1 MNGGLKIL
9 IARMETH
16 PEEFEAEGKWISS
29 FNNYKKYMTEEEK
42 DVFWKKLCEL
52 KMNEFEQKIVKRL
65 MQDETPVQ
73 QEIDFNKTNTQHQ
86 THVQAHLNS
95 LQQLHDAKLMQATK
109 NDLNDL
115 LLSSNGSSVTYT
127 SAPLVNKKPTIFGK
141 LFNYT

>member
-16 PEEFEAEGKWISS
+16 PEEFEGDGKWISS
-29 FNNYKKYMTEEEK
+29 FNNYKKYMSEEEK

-65 MQDETPVQ
+65 MQEETPAQ
-73 QEIDFNKTNTQHQ
+73 QELDLQWTHAQIQ
-86 THVQAHLNS
+86 TKINET
-95 LQQLHDAKLMQATK
+95 LMQQAQ
-109 NDLNDL
+109 L
-115 LLSSNGSSVTYT
+115 LPGSITYT
-127 SAPLVNKKPTIFGK
+127 SEPLVNKKPTLFGK

>member
-29 FNNYKKYMTEEEK
+29 FNSYKKYMTEEEK

-52 KMNEFEQKIVKRL
+52 KMNEFEKRIVKRL
-65 MQDETPVQ
+65 MQEETPKQ
-73 QEIDFNKTNTQHQ
+73 ME
-86 THVQAHLNS
+86 LS
-95 LQQLHDAKLMQATK
+95 LDPYTGQILP
-109 NDLNDL
+109 
-115 LLSSNGSSVTYT
+115 GSITYT
-127 SAPLVNKKPTIFGK
+127 SELLVNKKPTTVKVRKPTTTGK

>member
-16 PEEFEAEGKWISS
+16 PEEFAAEGKWISS
-29 FNNYKKYMTEEEK
+29 FNNYKKYMSEEEK

-65 MQDETPVQ
+65 MNEETPAQKELDLDAALTYSVQ
-73 QEIDFNKTNTQHQ
+73 MRANMS
-86 THVQAHLNS
+86 A
-95 LQQLHDAKLMQATK
+95 MQAQ
-109 NDLNDL
+109 L
-115 LLSSNGSSVTYT
+115 LPGSITYEMPYKEE
-127 SAPLVNKKPTIFGK
+127 SKPKTLFGK

>member
-16 PEEFEAEGKWISS
+16 PEEFAAEGKWISS
-29 FNNYKKYMTEEEK
+29 FNNYKKYMSEEEK

-65 MQDETPVQ
+65 MNEETPAQKELDLDAALTYSVQ
-73 QEIDFNKTNTQHQ
+73 MRANMS
-86 THVQAHLNS
+86 A
-95 LQQLHDAKLMQATK
+95 MQAQ
-109 NDLNDL
+109 L
-115 LLSSNGSSVTYT
+115 LPGSITYT
-127 SAPLVNKKPTIFGK
+127 SEPLVNKKPTLFGK

>member
-65 MQDETPVQ
+65 MQDEISEQGELDLQMQQHTKAVQ
-73 QEIDFNKTNTQHQ
+73 QQLQMLKTL
-86 THVQAHLNS
+86 QAGKLQAAKPGQVFELPEPTEKKHLT
-95 LQQLHDAKLMQATK
+95 L
-109 NDLNDL
+109 
-115 LLSSNGSSVTYT
+115 
-127 SAPLVNKKPTIFGK
+127 FGK